1 MLAGI
6 EAGGTKFACA
16 VGPSP
21 TEIRRKATLETET
34 PAATFAACREFFT
47 RAAAEFGALEA
58 IGVAAFGPV
67 GVDPARGD
75 YGVIGRTPKPSWA
88 GANFLA
94 ELAPLGAP
102 VVVDTD
108 VNGAGLGEAL
118 FGAGRG
124 YASIAYVTVGTG
136 VGAGV
141 IAGGR
146 PLVGA
151 RHYELGHIRPP
162 HDRVRDPFAGA
173 CPYHGDCL
181 EGLASGPAILAR
193 WGRDLSALG
202 LAHAAND
209 LEAEYIAHLML
220 TLTLAHAPARIII
233 GGGVVKAPGLL
244 DKIRDKTRA
253 LIAGYVE
260 TPETDDAPYIV
271 APALGDEAGVTGALA
286 LAHIVERR
294 ARFSV

>member
-21 TEIRRKATLETET
+21 TEIRRKATMATET

-67 GVDPARGD
+67 GVDPARSD

-94 ELAPLGAP
+94 ELAPLGA
-102 VVVDTD
+102 
-108 VNGAGLGEAL
+108 
-118 FGAGRG
+118 GRG

-136 VGAGV
+136 IGAGV

-202 LAHAAND
+202 LAHAAHD